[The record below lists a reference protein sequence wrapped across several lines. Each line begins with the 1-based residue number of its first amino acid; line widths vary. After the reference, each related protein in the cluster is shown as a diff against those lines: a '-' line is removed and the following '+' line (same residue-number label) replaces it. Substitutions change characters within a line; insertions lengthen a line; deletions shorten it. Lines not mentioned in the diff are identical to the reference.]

1 MEQKVKL
8 NYFNP
13 RLNIGMADI
22 RHVYLLKPLTTP
34 LQPEVYRGKLVY
46 RAKGSNKRIS
56 YSMLKKGLVRK
67 TFWINEQ
74 VPDWLPALKSK
85 T

>member
-8 NYFNP
+8 NYLNP

-22 RHVYLLKPLTTP
+22 RHVYLLKPHTT
-34 LQPEVYRGKLVY
+34 LLKAEVYRGKLVY
-46 RAKGSNKRIS
+46 RAKGSNRRIS
-56 YSMLKKGLVRK
+56 YNTLKQGLVKK
-67 TFWINEQ
+67 TIWISEQ
-74 VPDWLPALKSK
+74 VPDWLVVPAGK